1 MKKVVIAGAGLSG
14 LSTAYALEQLAA
26 EENLELEV
34 TIVEKELRCGGKIW
48 SIRDHGYLCEWG
60 PNGFLDNKPATL
72 ELCGQLGLNEALQ
85 RSNDNARK
93 RFVYVDKQL
102 HQLPENAL
110 MFFRSGLLTWFGK
123 MRLVGEIMVPKKKDT
138 KDETLADFGR
148 RRLGAE
154 ALNKLIAPMAGGIFA
169 GDPETMS
176 VKSCFPRIAE
186 LEQQYGGLLR
196 AMLKLARKKRQ
207 EKKAGQQ
214 VASAAGPG
222 GVLTSFDDGIQVL
235 VDRLRT
241 QIKARSLTGT
251 AVRSI
256 HPADGG
262 RYRVELEDGSSL
274 DADVVVSAVPA
285 YAAATI
291 FAELEPTAARLLAE
305 IPYASMNVVCF
316 GYSGA
321 DLDCDL
327 NGFGYLIPRQ
337 EHCSVLGTLWDS
349 SIFSCRVDEGKVLL
363 RSMMGGAT
371 NPTAIDLSDE
381 QVQILVQADLKRIMG
396 ITTPPEFVRIFRHK
410 RAIPQYVVGHAQRL
424 TEIKD
429 ALVDHRGIILT
440 GNAYAGI
447 GLNDC
452 VANGRKAA
460 GQAFD
465 VLKG

>member
-26 EENLELEV
+26 QENLELEV
-34 TIVEKELRCGGKIW
+34 TIVEKELRSGGKIW
-48 SIRDHGYLCEWG
+48 SIREHGYLCEWG

-72 ELCGQLGLNEALQ
+72 ELCGQLGLNDVLQ

-93 RFVYVDKQL
+93 RFVYADKQL

-110 MFFRSGLLTWFGK
+110 MFFRSELLSWFGK
-123 MRLVGEIMVPKKKDT
+123 MRLVGEILVPKNKDT

-148 RRLGAE
+148 RRLGVE

-207 EKKAGQQ
+207 DKKAGQQ
-214 VASAAGPG
+214 VSSAAGPG

-235 VDRLRT
+235 VERLRE
-241 QIKARSLTGT
+241 QIKARCITGT
-251 AVRSI
+251 SVRGI
-256 HPADGG
+256 RKADGAG
-262 RYRVELEDGSSL
+262 YRVELDDGSNL

-291 FAELEPTAARLLAE
+291 LAELEPTAACLLAE

-316 GYSGA
+316 GYSAA
-321 DLDCDL
+321 DLECNL

-349 SIFSCRVDEGKVLL
+349 SIFTCRADEGKVLL

-371 NPTAIDLSDE
+371 NPTAIDLTDE

-396 ITTPPEFVRIFRHK
+396 ITSPPEFVRIFRHE
-410 RAIPQYVVGHAQRL
+410 RAIPQYVTGHAQRL
-424 TEIKD
+424 LDIRA
-429 ALVDHRGIILT
+429 ALVQHPGIVLT

-452 VANGRKAA
+452 VSNGRKAA
-460 GQAFD
+460 LLALD